1 MADLKQMLKRERLL
15 KIWVSFKMH
24 RKRVARRIGRTVIIM
39 VFGGLITSGPV
50 FAGDLFE
57 SYLKAAETSPV
68 LKQARAMLDVNRADR
83 QRAKAALMP
92 KVTAGGQIRRENA
105 DIKGFGEDFSGPAL
119 PGDVFQD
126 INETY
131 TGGSY
136 SVTLVQPLVD
146 GQAWSAK
153 DAAENLVRAGQAAVM
168 AAEQDLTARVI
179 EAYFNVLN
187 ARSRLRVAESRK
199 KLLSEILDQARAA
212 LNVGS
217 GDIISVQE
225 AKARYDAAESGL
237 ISAKNQVQIARRELE
252 RLTHEPV
259 GQITDVC
266 VISPE
271 GPAPASIGPW
281 LETAKSR
288 QPALMEAS
296 RMLASAEDQV
306 RIAGRARWPDLDLN
320 AGYGYSK
327 GDFMPS
333 VETKKARVGLMV
345 RLPIYLG
352 GEIGASVARARSEAA
367 AARFQLED
375 MQDQVMLNVETAFV
389 SLQNSVARF
398 EAAAQALTSSE
409 VSLAATRKGY
419 EVGTRTVVDLLSAT
433 QDHTDVRQSYYQS
446 LYDHILARVR
456 LKWAAGV
463 LSQKDVADINSL
475 LICN

>member
-1 MADLKQMLKRERLL
+1 MKIRFCFKR
-15 KIWVSFKMH
+15 H
-24 RKRVARRIGRTVIIM
+24 HGGVARRMRRTVMLRVVGLIM
-39 VFGGLITSGPV
+39 VVGLILSGPAA
-50 FAGDLFE
+50 AGDLYE
-57 SYLKAAETSPV
+57 SYLKAADTSPV
-68 LKQARAMLDVNRADR
+68 LKQARAMLGVNLADR

-92 KVTAGGQIRRENA
+92 KLTAGGQIRRENA

-136 SVTLVQPLVD
+136 SVTLVQPLID

-153 DAAENLVRAGQAAVM
+153 DAAQNLVQAGEAAV
-168 AAEQDLTARVI
+168 AAAGQDLTFRVT

-187 ARSRLRVAESRK
+187 AQSRLQVAKSQK
-199 KLLSEILDQARAA
+199 ILLAEILDQARAA
-212 LNVGS
+212 LDVGS

-225 AKARYDAAESGL
+225 AKARYDGAESAL
-237 ISAKNQVQIARRELE
+237 ISAENQVQIARRKLE
-252 RLTHEPV
+252 RLTHTPA
-259 GQITDVC
+259 GKINDVC
-266 VISPE
+266 VISAQ
-271 GPAPASIGPW
+271 GPDPARVEPW
-281 LETAKSR
+281 IETAKSR
-288 QPALMEAS
+288 QPSLMEAR

-333 VETKKARVGLMV
+333 VETEKARVGLAV

-352 GEIGASVARARSEAA
+352 GEIGASVARARAQAA

-375 MQDQVMLNVETAFV
+375 MLDQVLLNVETAFV

-398 EAAAQALTSSE
+398 EAAAQALKSSE

-419 EVGTRTVVDLLSAT
+419 EVGTRTVIDLMTAT
-433 QDHTDVRQSYYQS
+433 QDHTDARRFYYQA
-446 LYDHILARVR
+446 LYDHILARVQ

-463 LSQKDVADINSL
+463 LSKEDVADINSL
-475 LICN
+475 LTCN